1 MDIDEIQ
8 AGFNAYLKYNDLIEK
23 RIIDLLEKFRIAI
36 NKQLETDDDIYEL
49 IDAIEGR
56 ASESKILIADL
67 KTEKTGTEDV

>member
-1 MDIDEIQ
+1 VDIDEIQ

-67 KTEKTGTEDV
+67 RHEMEKRGI